1 MFVFSG
7 VPGFSFNFD
16 MLSKTSDSICCPDE
30 PALELS
36 IKVVIRSA
44 QVMPCFCQNQ
54 LNIWQLDQ
62 QHLITNFMSMIFF
75 GWELLVDSDSVPVI
89 WKINK
94 KLVIG
99 SFFENTP
106 TIDGLTFSVVVWFDN

>member
-30 PALELS
+30 PALGLS

-54 LNIWQLDQ
+54 LNI
-62 QHLITNFMSMIFF
+62 
-75 GWELLVDSDSVPVI
+75 
-89 WKINK
+89 
-94 KLVIG
+94 
-99 SFFENTP
+99 
-106 TIDGLTFSVVVWFDN
+106 